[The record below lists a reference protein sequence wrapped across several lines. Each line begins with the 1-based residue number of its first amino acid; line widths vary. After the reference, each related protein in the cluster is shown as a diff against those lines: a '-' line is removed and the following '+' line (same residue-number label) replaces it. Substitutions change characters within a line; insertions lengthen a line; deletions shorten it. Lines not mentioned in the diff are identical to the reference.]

1 MFKNQIARWLIAAGI
16 IGILIYS
23 LLPAQDYASK
33 AKEKRTEYLEN
44 LMKEKDSP
52 IANVAEFPGFVYFDP
67 DESWVI
73 SADFKATVSDKIF
86 QIIMTDSTLSTL
98 PKLGEATFKRNGQEI
113 TVHIFDEKTHYLL
126 PFKDLTNGESTYGGG
141 RYINIPK
148 GNLAGSTLVIDF
160 NEAHNFYCAY
170 NEKYICPV
178 PPEENKLP
186 IPVPVGEKKF
196 PQP

>member
-1 MFKNQIARWLIAAGI
+1 MFKNQVSRWLIAAGI
-16 IGILIYS
+16 IGILVYS

-33 AKEKRTEYLEN
+33 AKEKRAQYLEN

-52 IANVAEFPGFVYFDP
+52 IANVADFPGFSYFDP

-73 SADFKATVSDKIF
+73 SADFKATTSDKIF
-86 QIIMTDSTLSTL
+86 QIIMTDSTVSTL
-98 PKLGEATFKRNGQEI
+98 PKLGEATFRKNGEVI
-113 TVHIFDEKTHYLL
+113 KVHIFDEKTHYLL
-126 PFKDLTNGESTYGGG
+126 PFRDETNGETTYGGG

-148 GNLAGSTLVIDF
+148 ENLSGNTLVIDF

-178 PPEENKLP
+178 PPAENKLP
-186 IPVPVGEKKF
+186 LAVPVGEKTYS
-196 PQP
+196 QP

>member
-1 MFKNQIARWLIAAGI
+1 MFKNQVSRWLIAAGI
-16 IGILIYS
+16 IGILVYS

-33 AKEKRTEYLEN
+33 AKEKRAQYLEN

-52 IANVAEFPGFVYFDP
+52 IANVADFPGFSYFDP

-73 SADFKATVSDKIF
+73 SADFKATTSDKIF
-86 QIIMTDSTLSTL
+86 QIIMTDSTVSTL
-98 PKLGEATFKRNGQEI
+98 PKLGEATFRKNGEVI
-113 TVHIFDEKTHYLL
+113 KVHIFDEKTHYLL
-126 PFKDLTNGESTYGGG
+126 PFRDETNGETTYGGG

-148 GNLAGSTLVIDF
+148 ENLSGNTLVIDF

-178 PPEENKLP
+178 PPAENKLP
-186 IPVPVGEKKF
+186 IAVPVGEKTYS
-196 PQP
+196 QP

>member
-1 MFKNQIARWLIAAGI
+1 MFKNQVSRWLIAAGI
-16 IGILIYS
+16 IGILVYS

-33 AKEKRTEYLEN
+33 AKEKRAQYLEN

-52 IANVAEFPGFVYFDP
+52 IANVADFPGFSYFDP

-73 SADFKATVSDKIF
+73 SADFKATTSDKIF
-86 QIIMTDSTLSTL
+86 QIIMTDSTVSTL
-98 PKLGEATFKRNGQEI
+98 PKLGEATFRKNGEVI
-113 TVHIFDEKTHYLL
+113 KVHIFDEKTHYLL
-126 PFKDLTNGESTYGGG
+126 PFRDETNGETTYGGG

-148 GNLAGSTLVIDF
+148 ENLSGNTLVIDF

-178 PPEENKLP
+178 PPAENKLP
-186 IPVPVGEKKF
+186 IAVPVGEKTYSK
-196 PQP
+196 P

>member
-1 MFKNQIARWLIAAGI
+1 MFKNQASRWLIAAGI
-16 IGILIYS
+16 IGILVYS

-33 AKEKRTEYLEN
+33 AKEKRAQYLEN

-52 IANVAEFPGFVYFDP
+52 IANVADFPGFSYFDP

-73 SADFKATVSDKIF
+73 SADFKATTSDKIF
-86 QIIMTDSTLSTL
+86 QIIMTDSTVSTL
-98 PKLGEATFKRNGQEI
+98 PKLGEATFRKNGEVI
-113 TVHIFDEKTHYLL
+113 KVHIFDEKTHYLL
-126 PFKDLTNGESTYGGG
+126 PFRDETNGETTYGGG

-148 GNLAGSTLVIDF
+148 ENLSGNTLVIDF

-178 PPEENKLP
+178 PPAENKLP
-186 IPVPVGEKKF
+186 IAVPVGEKTYS
-196 PQP
+196 QP

>member
-1 MFKNQIARWLIAAGI
+1 MFKNQVSRWLIAAGI
-16 IGILIYS
+16 IGILVYS

-33 AKEKRTEYLEN
+33 AKEKRAQYLEN

-52 IANVAEFPGFVYFDP
+52 IANVADFPGFSYFDP

-73 SADFKATVSDKIF
+73 SADFKATTSDKIF
-86 QIIMTDSTLSTL
+86 QIIMTDSTVSTL
-98 PKLGEATFKRNGQEI
+98 PKLGEATFRKNGEVI
-113 TVHIFDEKTHYLL
+113 KVHVFDEKTHYLL
-126 PFKDLTNGESTYGGG
+126 PFRDETNGETTYGGG

-148 GNLAGSTLVIDF
+148 ENLSGNTLVIDF

-178 PPEENKLP
+178 PPAENKLP
-186 IPVPVGEKKF
+186 IAVPVGEKTYS
-196 PQP
+196 QP